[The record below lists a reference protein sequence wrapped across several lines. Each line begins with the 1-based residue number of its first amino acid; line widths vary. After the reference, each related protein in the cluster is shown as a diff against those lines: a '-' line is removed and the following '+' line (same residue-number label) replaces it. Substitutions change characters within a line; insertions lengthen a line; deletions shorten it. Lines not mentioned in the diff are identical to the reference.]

1 MIDKDLL
8 REQVRRL
15 VCEGWLRPE
24 ALELVLAGTQGARQL
39 PNGEV
44 SVRAVFSAGEID
56 AAESIPPQHIRADLI
71 FAARTLQLNAEI
83 TSDYREGRFV
93 RTCMCMERD

>member
-15 VCEGWLRPE
+15 VCEGWIRPE
-24 ALELVLAGTQGARQL
+24 ALEQVLAGSAGVRQM

-44 SVRAVFSAGEID
+44 SARAVFSAGELD
-56 AAESIPPQHIRADLI
+56 VSESVPPEHVRSDLI

-83 TSDYREGRFV
+83 TSDYRDGRFV
-93 RTCMCMERD
+93 RTCMCMEQS